1 MALPIRT
8 TIEDVHGITQ
18 YLATKPTGASLSEA
32 KSVIDSKTLDGR
44 KISAYKIW
52 GLINDENGKM
62 KLMEEGREFIN
73 NPTNVLKKVIRG
85 ITPYNST
92 IERAVH
98 RANYVMNTTDIAAHW
113 HEHFKDQVSDKDK
126 ILKDQVVCFFHIVQ
140 GAELG
145 SMVIGRK
152 GTQTRIEFNE
162 EAIKDFVGNNMGS
175 NENFGSVQSENNAD
189 FMEDQENDETL
200 DVSGTMNS
208 QNEPES
214 EKQNEIEEKGK
225 NKRVF
230 ITHGSN
236 TKILEEIKEIVS
248 YGQREP
254 IVAQEHET
262 TSIPVPEKVLEDMRT
277 CGAGIIHVAR
287 EENLYDKEGN
297 LVPRLN
303 GNVLIEI
310 GAAMALYGRNL
321 ILLVEKGIELP
332 SNLQGLYEC
341 RYVGDSLDHDAT
353 MKLLKAFNEF

>member
-1 MALPIRT
+1 MSLPIRT
-8 TIEDVHGITQ
+8 TIEDVYGITQ
-18 YLATKPTGASLSEA
+18 YLATKPTGASQTEA
-32 KSVIDSKTLDGR
+32 KSVLDSKMLDGR
-44 KISAYKIW
+44 KIAAYKVW
-52 GLINDENGKM
+52 GLINEENGKM
-62 KLMEEGREFIN
+62 KLTEEGREFAN
-73 NPTNVLKKVIRG
+73 NPSDVLKKVIKG
-85 ITPYNST
+85 IPPYNST
-92 IERAVH
+92 IERAAH
-98 RANYVMNTTDIAAHW
+98 RTNYVMTATNIAAHW
-113 HEHFKDQVSDKDK
+113 HEHFKEQVSGNEK
-126 ILKDQVVCFFHIVQ
+126 ILKDQVVCFFHIAQ
-140 GAELG
+140 AAELG

-162 EAIKDFVGNNMGS
+162 ETIRDFIGSGVLVS
-175 NENFGSVQSENNAD
+175 NEGSDPIKQESSTELSKHQ
-189 FMEDQENDETL
+189 EDDETF
-200 DVSGTMNS
+200 DVPDVANINDGDVL
-208 QNEPES
+208 
-214 EKQNEIEEKGK
+214 EKQNETKEK

-236 TKILEEIKEIVS
+236 TKILEEIKEIVG

-254 IVAQEHET
+254 VVAQEHET
-262 TSIPVPEKVLEDMRT
+262 TSIPVPEKVLEEMRT
-277 CGAGIIHVAR
+277 CGAGIIHVAG
-287 EENLYDKEGN
+287 EENLYDEERN